1 MNLAKIAAP
10 ILRGVGFFVF
20 PIFLFYFLALVFS
33 GGIREAWWCGPVAF
47 SGLAM
52 IWAGDYLKK
61 RIATEFPS
69 TPSDQINEPQYQGGA
84 KAILSN
90 IVGAMLF
97 SLFPGAGQAF
107 NGESTKAYVYSGI
120 YILAPFLLIPG
131 LEALLRSA
139 GEPSS
144 LSVAL
149 IAMYAA
155 FNLIALLDALFTAIR
170 NREIPARERGGG
182 WTKGL
187 IFAIAII
194 MLAGL
199 RKLVMRSLL

>member
-10 ILRGVGFFVF
+10 ILRGIGFFVF

-33 GGIREAWWCGPVAF
+33 GGIREAWWCGPMALG
-47 SGLAM
+47 GLAM

-61 RIATEFPS
+61 RVAAE
-69 TPSDQINEPQYQGGA
+69 TPTTAADQSNDDSQGGA
-84 KAILSN
+84 KVILSN
-90 IVGAMLF
+90 IVGALLF
-97 SLFPGAGQAF
+97 SLFPGASQAF
-107 NGESTKAYVYSGI
+107 NGERTKAYVYTGI

-131 LEALLRSA
+131 VKSLLRSA

-144 LSVAL
+144 VSMAL
-149 IAMYAA
+149 VAMYAA
-155 FNLIALLDALFTAIR
+155 FNLIALLDALFAAIR
-170 NREIPARERGGG
+170 NRKIPANERGGG
-182 WTKGL
+182 WMKGL

-194 MLAGL
+194 VLAGL